1 MKRGQGQWTKLLRRS
16 VALFL
21 ATVTVWVLSLTAD
34 MGAAADTIR
43 TLAESPAFVSAALR
57 AELGSLPEED
67 GLESLTGWER
77 LALSQSPTLL
87 AGIGGRGGEEAAQ
100 PAATEEP
107 EEDPDDPCQV
117 PAVTSAP
124 EDIVGRTLLPV
135 SESGYDAALGVYIEN
150 RPQLDLDVAALA
162 EAPLELEIPEEG
174 PQVLIMHTHGSEAY
188 TPDGEDVYEP
198 TGECRTADKTK
209 SVVRVGEEIAK
220 VLTEMGLSVVHDT
233 ALYDYP
239 EYNGAYDR
247 SLAAVESYLEQY
259 PTIRVV
265 LDVHRDALLGEDGTI
280 YKPITTVN
288 GEDSAQV
295 MLVMGSNAL
304 YDHPKWEENLSLA
317 VKIQAEMNTLWPTLA
332 RPIGLRENRYNQQLT
347 TGSLLVEVGTHGN
360 TLQEALA
367 APRMFARAAGAV
379 LLDYKG

>member
-233 ALYDYP
+233 AL
-239 EYNGAYDR
+239 
-247 SLAAVESYLEQY
+247 
-259 PTIRVV
+259 
-265 LDVHRDALLGEDGTI
+265 
-280 YKPITTVN
+280 
-288 GEDSAQV
+288 
-295 MLVMGSNAL
+295 
-304 YDHPKWEENLSLA
+304 
-317 VKIQAEMNTLWPTLA
+317 
-332 RPIGLRENRYNQQLT
+332 
-347 TGSLLVEVGTHGN
+347 
-360 TLQEALA
+360 
-367 APRMFARAAGAV
+367 
-379 LLDYKG
+379 

>member
-107 EEDPDDPCQV
+107 EDPDDPCQV

-265 LDVHRDALLGEDGTI
+265 LDVHRDALVGEDGTI

-347 TGSLLVEVGTHGN
+347 TGSLLVEVGSHGN

-367 APRMFARAAGAV
+367 AARMFARAAGAV